1 MFVCAWSKMWAC
13 VQRSASPIGKIFVF
27 IARDEAKEAKMNV
40 KSWLPRFI
48 LSNHRLVH
56 TLGQESGGVLGQR
69 INHEK
74 GRALR
79 SKKGHTR
86 PHDRLFANSISLIIS
101 AIINVYNARTLI
113 RCKLV
118 SNVRGIKSHFP
129 SAIDWLGSRR
139 YPIVPHND

>member
-1 MFVCAWSKMWAC
+1 VGVRTKVRLANW
-13 VQRSASPIGKIFVF
+13 QIFVF

-56 TLGQESGGVLGQR
+56 TLGQESGGFLGQR
-69 INHEK
+69 IIHEK

-86 PHDRLFANSISLIIS
+86 PHGRLFANSISLIIS
-101 AIINVYNARTLI
+101 
-113 RCKLV
+113 
-118 SNVRGIKSHFP
+118 G
-129 SAIDWLGSRR
+129 
-139 YPIVPHND
+139 HNKCI